1 MPSVDSFLVCTRAS
15 GERPNL
21 RKTANQDRSKVKF
34 DIALP
39 MQDAT
44 STLYKLL
51 LRLLATDRIQGQTEG
66 ELGNQ
71 RRVTGT

>member
-1 MPSVDSFLVCTRAS
+1 
-15 GERPNL
+15 
-21 RKTANQDRSKVKF
+21 
-34 DIALP
+34 